1 MPANSN
7 RTTLARMWEM
17 LQMLPVSGPGIT
29 AAELQTRLVE
39 AGHKTSKRTVERDL
53 NELSRVF
60 PLHCNDKGMPYG
72 WLWMDGRSLNV
83 PGMSIN
89 EALALMLIE
98 SSIRPLMPQFM
109 LSGLEAR
116 FTQAQQKLE
125 ALSEKNAS
133 ARWPQY
139 IASVIPHTTLLPPQ
153 INPDTLATIQNAL
166 LEQKQLTVQY
176 ASSHKQQIK
185 SLTLNPAA
193 LVQRGH
199 TTYLLASSNGF
210 QDVRQYAL
218 HRFNAAQALH
228 TPSQI
233 PESFVLSEYIEQKT
247 MQFGH
252 RGTIRLEAWV
262 SAQIA
267 DLLTETPLSEDMQLS
282 PCADQSGY
290 AVTARVADTWELRWW
305 LLSHAGSVVVSHP
318 KGLREEL
325 KERLE
330 RAARQYRD

>member
-1 MPANSN
+1 
-7 RTTLARMWEM
+7 
-17 LQMLPVSGPGIT
+17 
-29 AAELQTRLVE
+29 
-39 AGHKTSKRTVERDL
+39 
-53 NELSRVF
+53 
-60 PLHCNDKGMPYG
+60 
-72 WLWMDGRSLNV
+72 
-83 PGMSIN
+83 
-89 EALALMLIE
+89 
-98 SSIRPLMPQFM
+98 
-109 LSGLEAR
+109 SGLEAR
-116 FTQAQQKLE
+116 FTQARQKLE
-125 ALSEKNAS
+125 ALSEENAS

-176 ASSHKQQIK
+176 ASAHKQQIK

-290 AVTARVADTWELRWW
+290 TVTAMVADTWELRWW
-305 LLSHAGSVVVSHP
+305 LLSHAGSVVV
-318 KGLREEL
+318 
-325 KERLE
+325 
-330 RAARQYRD
+330 